1 MTLTGRRILVTGAS
15 SGVGRAAAEVFVRD
29 GATVA
34 MLARR
39 GGLLEEQ
46 ARAWG
51 PRAIPVAADVAD
63 PAGCAAA
70 VAEAERRLGGLDTV
84 INAAGIAYPTPLADL
99 DAPQWDAVIATNLSG
114 SFFVARYA
122 ALRMRAAG
130 VEGVIVNVSSELGLV
145 GMSEYSAY
153 CASKAGLI
161 GLTRALAAELAPRIR
176 VNAVCPGPIDT
187 PQLRAEFDWY
197 GDAEKARTDTVARV
211 PLRRLAGADEI
222 VTAIRFLAFDA
233 PFATGTV
240 LSVDGGTTAV

>member
-1 MTLTGRRILVTGAS
+1 MSLTGRRIVVTGAS
-15 SGVGRAAAEVFVRD
+15 SGVGRAAAEAFVRE
-29 GATVA
+29 GAIVA

-39 GGLLEEQ
+39 RALLEEQ
-46 ARAWG
+46 AQAWG
-51 PRAIPVAADVAD
+51 PRAIPIAADVAD
-63 PAGCAAA
+63 PASCEAA
-70 VAEAERRLGGLDTV
+70 VAEADRRLRGFDTV

-99 DAPQWDAVIATNLSG
+99 DESQWNTVIATNLSG
-114 SFFVARYA
+114 SFFVARHA

-130 VEGVIVNVSSELGLV
+130 VEGAIVNVSSELGLV

-176 VNAVCPGPIDT
+176 VNVVCPGPIDT

-197 GDAEKARTDTVARV
+197 GDAEKARTDTLQRV
-211 PLRRLAGADEI
+211 PLRRFASADEI
-222 VTAIRFLAFDA
+222 VAAIRFLAFDA

-240 LSVDGGTTAV
+240 MSVDGGTTAV